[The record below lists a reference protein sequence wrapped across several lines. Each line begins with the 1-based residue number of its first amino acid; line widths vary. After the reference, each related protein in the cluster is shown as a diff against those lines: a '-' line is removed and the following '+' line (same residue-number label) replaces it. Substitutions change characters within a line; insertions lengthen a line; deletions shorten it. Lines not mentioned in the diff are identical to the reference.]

1 MTENVKNI
9 ILRHR
14 HILLSEDIRTNY
26 NLIEHEI
33 ISAATLPELDEA
45 YTRKIHNFKT
55 VSELYKWSSSINYL
69 NNIRTPMIFI
79 NAKDDPIV
87 PEALLEPI
95 KKLSGNLTV
104 QLVTFYLFVLL
115 VIVFMC
121 NSPEIVNSN
130 IKFTINFVNLQDYV

>member
-14 HILLSEDIRTNY
+14 QMLLSEDIKNQHC
-26 NLIEHEI
+26 LVEHEI

-45 YTRKIHNFKT
+45 YTRRIHNFKT

-69 NNIRTPMIFI
+69 KNIRSPMIFI
-79 NAKDDPIV
+79 NARDDPIV

-95 KKLSGNLTV
+95 KKTAGMSKISVGG
-104 QLVTFYLFVLL
+104 
-115 VIVFMC
+115 I
-121 NSPEIVNSN
+121 
-130 IKFTINFVNLQDYV
+130 